1 MQLTSKEGNSYYF
14 CGLKIIKKDKFGEIG
29 LQDTTTLFTKI
40 YEGSDENGSL
50 LAKGILRLSLSD
62 FARQIRTI
70 EITNASGKL
79 QRLRWKTKFSN
90 FFSKALWD
98 TYSGFID
105 HSLYDPT
112 MQPREKREL
121 NFQKGITREVYK
133 CVTADLVS
141 MFLLGYRTM
150 GVGDILTL
158 CSHSIL
164 L

>member
-40 YEGSDENGSL
+40 YEGSDEKGSL
-50 LAKGILRLSLSD
+50 LAKGILRIKVSD
-62 FARQIRTI
+62 FARQIRSI
-70 EITNASGKL
+70 EITNTSGKL
-79 QRLRWKTKFSN
+79 QSLAWRTKFSK

-105 HSLYDPT
+105 NSLYDPT
-112 MQPREKREL
+112 KPPRKKREL
-121 NFQKGITREVYK
+121 NFRKGITPEVYK

-141 MFLLGYRTM
+141 MFLLGSSSTY
-150 GVGDILTL
+150 
-158 CSHSIL
+158 SSNYEYW
-164 L
+164 